1 MCSSI
6 SKVNAQTLEAFRDI
20 RNELID
26 RITTHDEVSMN
37 KIKKLEEMGNKL
49 EKKNQDFL
57 KMQEKRMEEE
67 EKKLEIKRQ

>member
-26 RITTHDEVSMN
+26 RITTHDEVSIN
-37 KIKKLEEMGNKL
+37 KIKKLEEMGKKL
-49 EKKNQDFL
+49 EKKNQELFKTQD
-57 KMQEKRMEEE
+57 KRMEEE